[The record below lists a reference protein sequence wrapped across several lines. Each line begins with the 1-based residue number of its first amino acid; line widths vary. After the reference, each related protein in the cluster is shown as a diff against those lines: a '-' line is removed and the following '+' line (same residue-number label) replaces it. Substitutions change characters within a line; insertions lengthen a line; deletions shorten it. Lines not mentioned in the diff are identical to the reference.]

1 MLIGLMATIF
11 LIPPTREPGRKRMPL
26 TLETLAAEHGH
37 PNNYLEK
44 ILKRK
49 PKEVIHNNGA
59 QDEEN
64 RGNQGNTIATGR
76 DGLVPGLPDGSGGHE
91 LEQIGAAP

>member
-11 LIPPTREPGRKRMPL
+11 LIPPTRKPGLKGKPL
-26 TLETLAAEHGH
+26 TLETLVAEHGR

-44 ILKRK
+44 ILRRK
-49 PKEVIHNNGA
+49 PKEVIPNNGA

-64 RGNQGNTIATGR
+64 RGNQGDTIATGR
-76 DGLVPGLPDGSGGHE
+76 AGLVPGLPDGSGGHE
-91 LEQIGAAP
+91 LEPIGPAP